1 MKKFNFILWYLP
13 LCFFIFLATYI
24 FVKFIFIFFFNAAFE
39 PGFIFDLTSY
49 YLLSGVNNLHLLLLS
64 LIVVG
69 FNAYL
74 HFKISKKN
82 LILSF
87 IPTGILLS
95 GLGFKII
102 IQEMEI
108 SNVLN
113 YLIFGFLL
121 VIALVD
127 HRHILIF
134 PEIIM
139 SAEKEKIVKSKP
151 ITSKIK
157 YQNAFEPQQ
166 VKVQELEKPTD
177 YISANEILALHKETL
192 TDLRSILKDDLR
204 RAKDLLEE
212 LEHRTRKFDILEKEI
227 LNKKYGVIPQEISF
241 TCPYKYVFDK
251 QYYTDIKSNI
261 DDLNFELKKEK
272 QIQKDDFNINTY
284 VECVAIIKRGIL
296 KEVNSSFAELLG
308 FEKEFLLKK
317 SLFNFVAPEGL
328 FNIEEYYL
336 NKLRGLEKNSIR
348 TILLK
353 NDNGKIQVEIIIKPI
368 NFYGEIAEIA
378 IFKEL
383 K

>member
-1 MKKFNFILWYLP
+1 MKKFNFILWCLP
-13 LCFFIFLATYI
+13 LCFFIFLATFI
-24 FVKFIFIFFFNAAFE
+24 FVKFIFIYFFNAAFE
-39 PGFIFDLTSY
+39 PGFIFDLTPY
-49 YLLSGVNNLHLLLLS
+49 YLLSGVSSLHLILLS

-87 IPTGILLS
+87 IPTGILLA
-95 GLGFKII
+95 GLGFKVIL
-102 IQEMEI
+102 QEMEI
-108 SNVLN
+108 SNVLH

-121 VIALVD
+121 IIALVD

-134 PEIIM
+134 PEIAI
-139 SAEKEKIVKSKP
+139 STEKEKTVKSKP
-151 ITSKIK
+151 IISKIK
-157 YQNAFEPQQ
+157 YQNAFKPQH
-166 VKVQELEKPTD
+166 VKVQEIEKTSD
-177 YISANEILALHKETL
+177 YISAKEILELHKETL
-192 TDLRSILKDDLR
+192 SDLRSILKDDLR

-212 LEHRTRKFDILEKEI
+212 LEHRTSKFAILEKGI
-227 LNKKYGVIPQEISF
+227 LNKKNSIIPQEIGF
-241 TCPYKYVFDK
+241 ICPYRS
-251 QYYTDIKSNI
+251 ISNL
-261 DDLNFELKKEK
+261 DESNFGLEKEK
-272 QIQKDDFNINTY
+272 QIQKDNFDINKY
-284 VECVAIIKRGIL
+284 LECAAIIKRGVL

-336 NKLRGLEKNSIR
+336 NRLKGSEKISCK

-353 NDNGKIQVEIIIKPI
+353 NDKGKIQVEIIIKPI
-368 NFYGEIAEIA
+368 NYYGEIAEIA

>member
-1 MKKFNFILWYLP
+1 MKKLNVILWYLP
-13 LCFFIFLATYI
+13 LCFFIFLAIFI
-24 FVKFIFIFFFNAAFE
+24 FVKFIFIFFFNTAFE
-39 PGFIFDLTSY
+39 PGFMFDLTPY

-74 HFKISKKN
+74 HFKISRKN

-87 IPTGILLS
+87 IPTGFLLA
-95 GLGFKII
+95 GLGFKIA

-108 SNVLN
+108 SNVLH

-121 VIALVD
+121 VIVLVD

-134 PEIIM
+134 PEITM
-139 SAEKEKIVKSKP
+139 SFEKEKIVKPKP
-151 ITSKIK
+151 IIAKIK
-157 YQNAFEPQQ
+157 PQT
-166 VKVQELEKPTD
+166 ELEKPSD
-177 YISANEILALHKETL
+177 YISANEILALHKETIS
-192 TDLRSILKDDLR
+192 DLRSILKDDLR

-212 LEHRTRKFDILEKEI
+212 LEHRTRKIDILEEEI
-227 LNKKYGVIPQEISF
+227 RNRKYDTIPQQISF
-241 TCPYKYVFDK
+241 TCPYTSFFDK
-251 QYYTDIKSNI
+251 QYYTDVKSNR
-261 DDLNFELKKEK
+261 DKSTVELIKEK
-272 QIQKDDFNINTY
+272 QIQEENFNIDKY
-284 VECVAIIKRGIL
+284 VGCAAIIKRGII

-328 FNIEEYYL
+328 FKIEEYYL
-336 NKLRGLEKNSIR
+336 KKLRGDKTNSYK

-353 NDNGKIQVEIIIKPI
+353 NDNGKIQVEIIMKPI
-368 NFYGEIAEIA
+368 NFYSEIADIA
-378 IFKEL
+378 IIKEL